1 MSLGSI
7 TSPGASD
14 GAPDIWQA
22 PRPKGNPFLGNLP
35 DLRQDPL
42 RYLMEVSQKHGEIVP
57 LNLGPSKVVL
67 VAQPD
72 AIDHVLQRNYR
83 NYHKSPFYQKLRPVL
98 GDGLVMAEDDDW
110 RRQRQLIQPAFH
122 KDRLQAFDN
131 IVVSATAEMLDGW
144 SVAEREDAP
153 VDVFDSMMALSL
165 EVMIRAFFGI
175 SAPHVKQTVMECVA
189 IMLDD
194 SERRVWSLFDLP
206 MSVPTPNNVRLRR
219 AIERLDSV
227 VLEIV
232 ERHRNNPNQAPN
244 LLSMMADAVGDPETE
259 WFGIGQLLDEVKTML
274 IVGHETT
281 GTALA
286 WTFYLLSRH
295 PDAWRRMQEEI
306 ATNLGP
312 GTPTAADAAGLKFTR
327 MVIQESL
334 RLYPPAW
341 TMSRVALE
349 DDCIGGYA
357 IPAGTNLMLSPYI
370 VQRNAAYWPNPEGF
384 DPARFENFDTGK
396 QTADTYFPFGGGPRR
411 CIGEHFAVMEMSL
424 VLAMITQKFRLDLI
438 PGQNVQPVPK
448 ISLRPSKA
456 VQMSVNRVDHPRYH

>member
-1 MSLGSI
+1 MSLVTV
-7 TSPGASD
+7 TSQQTR
-14 GAPDIWQA
+14 DIWQA
-22 PRPKGNPFLGNLP
+22 PRPKGSPILGNLP
-35 DLRQDPL
+35 GLREDPL
-42 RYLMEVSQKHGEIVP
+42 RYLVEISQKHGDIVP

-67 VAQPD
+67 VAAPD
-72 AIDHVLQRNYR
+72 AIGHVLQRNYR
-83 NYHKSPFYQKLRPVL
+83 NYQKSSFYQKLRPVL
-98 GDGLVMAEDDDW
+98 GDGLVMAEGDDW

-122 KDRLQAFDN
+122 KDRLREFDET
-131 IVVSATAEMLDGW
+131 VVSATSDMLESWTQAEI
-144 SVAEREDAP
+144 SNTP
-153 VDVFDSMMALSL
+153 VDVFQSMMALSL
-165 EVMIRAFFGI
+165 EVMIRAFFGVRA
-175 SAPHVKQTVMECVA
+175 SHVKQTVMECVA

-206 MSVPTPNNVRLRR
+206 MSVPTPNNIRLRR
-219 AIERLDSV
+219 AIERLDAV

-232 ERHRNNPNQAPN
+232 DQHRKNPDGEPN
-244 LLSMMADAVGDPETE
+244 LLSLMIDAVGDEELE

-286 WTFYLLSRH
+286 WTFYLLSQH
-295 PDAWRRMQEEI
+295 PDAWRRMQHEV
-306 ATNLGP
+306 ATTLGP
-312 GTPTAADAAGLKFTR
+312 RMPTAADAADLKFTR

-349 DDCIGGYA
+349 DDCIGDYA
-357 IPAGTNLMLSPYI
+357 IPAGTNLMLSPYV
-370 VQRNAAYWPNPEGF
+370 VQRNAKYWPNPEGF
-384 DPARFENFDTGK
+384 DPDRFEDFDTGK

-424 VLAMITQKFRLDLI
+424 VIAMITQRFRLDLV

-448 ISLRPSKA
+448 ISLRPSQA
-456 VQMSVNRVDHPRYH
+456 VRMSLHPVKRARYH

>member
-1 MSLGSI
+1 M
-7 TSPGASD
+7 T
-14 GAPDIWQA
+14 PDTLTVHETRDISQA
-22 PRPKGNPFLGNLP
+22 PRPKGNAILGNLP
-35 DLRQDPL
+35 DLREDPL
-42 RYLMEVSQKHGEIVP
+42 RYVIEVSQKHGDIVA

-72 AIDHVLQRNYR
+72 AIEHVLQRNYR
-83 NYHKSPFYQKLRPVL
+83 NYQKSPFYQKLRPVL
-98 GDGLVMAEDDDW
+98 GDGLVMAEGDDW

-122 KDRLQAFDN
+122 KDRLRELDD
-131 IVVSATAEMLDGW
+131 IIVSATSGLLEEWSRAE
-144 SVAEREDAP
+144 AKNTP

-165 EVMIRAFFGI
+165 EVMIRAFFGVN
-175 SAPHVKQTVMECVA
+175 ADHVKQTVMECVA
-189 IMLDD
+189 VMLDD

-232 ERHRNNPNQAPN
+232 DQHRHNPDQDPN
-244 LLSMMADAVGDPETE
+244 LLSLMIDAVADEETE

-281 GTALA
+281 GTAMA
-286 WTFYLLSRH
+286 WTFYLLSQH
-295 PDAWRRMQEEI
+295 PDVWRRMQEEI
-306 ATNLGP
+306 AMTLGP
-312 GTPTAADAAGLKFTR
+312 RTPTAADAAGLNFTR

-357 IPAGTNLMLSPYI
+357 IPAGTNLMLSPYV
-370 VQRNAAYWPNPEGF
+370 VQRNAKYWPNPEGF
-384 DPARFENFDTGK
+384 DPSRFENFDTGK
-396 QTADTYFPFGGGPRR
+396 QPANTYFPFGGGPRR

-424 VLAMITQKFRLDLI
+424 VLAMITQRFRLDLV
-438 PGQNVQPVPK
+438 PGQNIQPVPK
-448 ISLRPSKA
+448 ISLRPSQA
-456 VQMSVNRVDHPRYH
+456 VQMSIQPVDIPRFH